1 MERIKE
7 RIDLAKEVYSK
18 TGYPIIIDTNFN
30 ELGNLSV
37 NEELEITVTVNEFFQ
52 YYNDLFYEIPALGDT
67 NSHQYLIETSKEYIG
82 FEDTNKIIEALR
94 KEITQLRRDLLQSQI
109 EKAEA
114 LSGTNLGLDINSID
128 DVEIN
133 SDDYRQIVDSV
144 SDVGDSPASNTTN
157 TTIVS
162 SSPANPTSTSTSG
175 GY

>member
-1 MERIKE
+1 MQKKYIP
-7 RIDLAKEVYSK
+7 K

-82 FEDTNKIIEALR
+82 FEDNNKIIESLR

-114 LSGTNLGLDINSID
+114 LSGTDLGLDINSID

-133 SDDYRQIVDSV
+133 SDDYKQIVDSV
-144 SDVGDSPASNTTN
+144 SDVGDSPATNTTN